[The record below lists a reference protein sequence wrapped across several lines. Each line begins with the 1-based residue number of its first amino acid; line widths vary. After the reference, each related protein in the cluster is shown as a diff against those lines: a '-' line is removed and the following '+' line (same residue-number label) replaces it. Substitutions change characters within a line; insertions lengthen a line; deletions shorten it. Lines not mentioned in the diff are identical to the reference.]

1 MRPAQARLVV
11 RRAAYSH
18 QSFRTSLFVVNPIRP
33 RLIFLTRSFPFRGPD
48 DSFLG
53 SEVAVLS
60 RHFDIHFVP
69 TELPPSE
76 ETPRLAATQEVDTTL
91 ANSPRKMALD
101 TVRGV
106 FISDVR
112 REIESQQRRSPRT
125 LAIVARR
132 WTRVSAGRRWARKHL
147 LPQMREH
154 STLVYSWW
162 SVPEALGVAE
172 ELMSSGVPM
181 VTRMHGYDLYAE
193 RDRLNFI
200 PFQRQLIDSVSKV
213 YSASQAGEHYLRS
226 RYPDLSDKVSYAY
239 LGVDAAPGISQSSND
254 GILRVVSCSSLLPV
268 KRVDLLVDA
277 LLILRARGVKFE
289 WTHIGD
295 GPDKQ
300 DLIAQASPLGDQAHF
315 LGELPHDQVRAWLAR
330 NPVDVFCNVS
340 ESEGLPVTLMEAASC
355 GIPLFATDVGGNNE
369 IVDES
374 VGRLIPGSAGPDLV
388 ADMLSDMAGQSET
401 TKHGW
406 RRRSA
411 QRWASS
417 FDAERNYEKFAEE
430 LLNVLQEKCVLDPNS
445 ARLDNWKES
454 F

>member
-1 MRPAQARLVV
+1 M
-11 RRAAYSH
+11 
-18 QSFRTSLFVVNPIRP
+18 RP
-33 RLIFLTRSFPFRGPD
+33 RLVFLTRSFPFRGPD

-69 TELPPSE
+69 TEPPPSE
-76 ETPRLAATQEVDTTL
+76 ETPRLAATQKVDTTL
-91 ANSPRKMALD
+91 ANSPRKMTLD
-101 TVRGV
+101 TARGMFV
-106 FISDVR
+106 GDVR
-112 REIESQQRRSPRT
+112 REVKSQRHRSLRMR
-125 LAIVARR
+125 AIVSRR
-132 WTRVSAGRRWARKHL
+132 WARISAGKRWARKHL
-147 LPQMREH
+147 VPQIKEH

-172 ELMSSGVPM
+172 ALRSSGVPM

-200 PFQRQLIDSVSKV
+200 PFQRQLIDSVNKV

-226 RYPDLSDKVSYAY
+226 RYPDLSSKLSYAY

-254 GILRVVSCSSLLPV
+254 GIFRVVSCSSLVPV
-268 KRVDLLVDA
+268 KRVELLVGA
-277 LLILRARGVKFE
+277 LLMLRARGVKFY

-300 DLIAQASPLGDQAHF
+300 DLVAQAAPLGDQAHF

-374 VGRLIPGSAGPDLV
+374 VGRLIPGSAKPDLV
-388 ADMLSDMAGQSET
+388 ADMLTDMAGQSET

-430 LLNVLQEKCVLDPNS
+430 LLNVLRQKCDLDQNS
-445 ARLDNWKES
+445 ARLDSWKGS